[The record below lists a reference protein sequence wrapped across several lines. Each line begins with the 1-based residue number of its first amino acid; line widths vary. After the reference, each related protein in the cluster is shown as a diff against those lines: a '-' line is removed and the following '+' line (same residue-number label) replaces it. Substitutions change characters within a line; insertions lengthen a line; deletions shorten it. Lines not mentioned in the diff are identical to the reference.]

1 MPRYLSVLLITLVVA
16 GNTSSAHQGE
26 RVCTPEQWEA
36 VVVGKVAE
44 QSQGKFYIIDVV
56 GKAAADYGRGV
67 IGLSESVFSQGQYIG
82 SYLYLNTKVR

>member
-1 MPRYLSVLLITLVVA
+1 VITLVVA
-16 GNTSSAHQGE
+16 VITSPAHQGE

-44 QSQGKFYIIDVV
+44 QAQGKFYIVDVV
-56 GKAAADYGRGV
+56 GKVAADYEKGV
-67 IGLSESVFSQGQYIG
+67 IGLSESVFSQGQYVG